1 VLCAAEP
8 VFTRRPE
15 AQKVGLNGV
24 AEFHCGASGN
34 PAPTI
39 FWTKEVG
46 ILTLSCSL
54 EAEYDSEY
62 LQLFMLYLKILLRWH
77 MLDFC
82 LSIIVYLEN
91 LIFFYIKAT
100 GKKYLRYNAV
110 KK

>member
-1 VLCAAEP
+1 MRKILFSFLSVYAYFLHSLCGAAEP

-24 AEFHCGASGN
+24 AEFHCGAIGN

-39 FWTKEVG
+39 FWTKEVV

-54 EAEYDSEY
+54 EAEYDPEY
-62 LQLFMLYLKILLRWH
+62 LQRITLYLKILLRWH

-82 LSIIVYLEN
+82 NPILWSPEA
-91 LIFFYIKAT
+91 FA
-100 GKKYLRYNAV
+100 G
-110 KK
+110 